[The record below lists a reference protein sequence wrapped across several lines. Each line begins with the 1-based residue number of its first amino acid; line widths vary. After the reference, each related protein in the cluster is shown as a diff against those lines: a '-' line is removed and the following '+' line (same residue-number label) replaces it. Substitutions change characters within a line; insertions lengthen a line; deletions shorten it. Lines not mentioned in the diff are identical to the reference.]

1 MSAVRTRGWQGDLPR
16 DEDEARTRILDA
28 ATRCVERFGSS
39 KTRLADVAN
48 ELGVTRQTVYRY
60 FPSVSEMLAAVAAA
74 GAGEFLDRMA
84 DDLSF
89 VSTPEEAVTETV
101 VYCLRT
107 IPGEPALGLLLRA
120 DESELFTRGATSSQ
134 AIALGAGM
142 LRRFRVDWASRG
154 LDDGDMESL
163 AEVVVRLFLSFLQY
177 PADPPRSDDEL
188 RVFLRT
194 WIAPALAPGVRTGH
208 HRAGLGGS

>member
-1 MSAVRTRGWQGDLPR
+1 VRTRGWQGDLPR
-16 DEDEARTRILDA
+16 DEDEARARILDA
-28 ATRCVERFGSS
+28 AARCVERFGSS

-89 VSTPEEAVTETV
+89 VSTPEEAVTEAV

-107 IPGEPALGLLLRA
+107 IPAEPALGLLLRA

-142 LRRFRVDWASRG
+142 LRRFPVDWASRG
-154 LDDGDMESL
+154 LDDSAMESL

-188 RVFLRT
+188 RMFLRT
-194 WIAPALAPGVRTGH
+194 WIAPALAPGVRT
-208 HRAGLGGS
+208 